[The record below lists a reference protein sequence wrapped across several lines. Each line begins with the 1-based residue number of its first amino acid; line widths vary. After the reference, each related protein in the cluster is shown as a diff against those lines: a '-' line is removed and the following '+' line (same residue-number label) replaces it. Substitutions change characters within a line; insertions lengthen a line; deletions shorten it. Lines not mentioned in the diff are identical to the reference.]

1 MISSTTALMV
11 VRSLGDFSVTIAGI
25 PVESWRAG
33 KARNLFQ
40 FLLFNRGHVVP
51 RDRLYE
57 VLWPDSEGDRSTSL
71 KVAAHALRR
80 ILGTD
85 EVSISYQDV
94 GYLLRCEGV
103 WIDIEQFESA
113 IEAARAAER
122 DGDTGRALAA
132 HHRAITLYR
141 GDFLDG
147 ETAHWADEQRQWARS
162 MVLGSLNHLRAD
174 AMRRS
179 DPGAVITWCRRI
191 LSIDPFLEEAYQ
203 NLFVVHGM
211 LGELSQVRN
220 WHDLCAQ
227 RLRDGLDTAPSHRT
241 RKIFELA
248 LSGRLLGQEATA
260 RSAPEPAPAANSLQ
274 PFSLTA

>member
-1 MISSTTALMV
+1 M
-11 VRSLGDFSVTIAGI
+11 TIAGT

-40 FLLFNRGHVVP
+40 FLLFNRGQVVP

-57 VLWPDSEGDRSTSL
+57 VLWPDGDGDRSTSL

-103 WIDIEQFESA
+103 WIDIEQFEAA

-122 DGDTGRALAA
+122 DGDPGGALAA

-147 ETAHWADEQRQWARS
+147 EAVQWAEEQRQWARS

-179 DPGAVITWCRRI
+179 DPGAVITWCRA
-191 LSIDPFLEEAYQ
+191 DPVDRSVPRGGVPEPLRGARHARRAGPGAQLARPLRAAAAGRARRRAVAPYPEDLRTGA
-203 NLFVVHGM
+203 LR
-211 LGELSQVRN
+211 LGCS
-220 WHDLCAQ
+220 
-227 RLRDGLDTAPSHRT
+227 APSR
-241 RKIFELA
+241 RPP
-248 LSGRLLGQEATA
+248 RP
-260 RSAPEPAPAANSLQ
+260 RSSRSP
-274 PFSLTA
+274 